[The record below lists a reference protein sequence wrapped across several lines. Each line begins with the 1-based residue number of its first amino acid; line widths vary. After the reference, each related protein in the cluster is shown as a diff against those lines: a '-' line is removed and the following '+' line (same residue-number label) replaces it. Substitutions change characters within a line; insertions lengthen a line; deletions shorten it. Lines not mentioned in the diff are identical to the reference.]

1 MARQSW
7 KTYVARLKQAVTTSK
22 QAIVKHLGIGM
33 MVMAM
38 VLQSVVFFQDYAQ
51 AASDDMI
58 QGGVGSKE
66 AILAHYDKNT
76 NNFRDVLTYNGITR
90 AELANISS
98 TKVRYEVDS
107 SAQSWGWTS
116 RFSEAQGQKAHTVAG
131 RTIYSR
137 PQKLWDSSWYMGW
150 EGSSA
155 TRGKFRI
162 MSSCGNLLTYSVPQA
177 VPVTPTPQPKPQPQP
192 QPQPVAT
199 CDSLT
204 ITQLSRNRYHMS
216 AKASAK
222 NGATIQS
229 IYIRVYDPSGKLV
242 DAGGVTG
249 DQTGMG
255 VELKTPGTYKVQATA
270 VTSIGEVTS
279 PNCTG
284 SFIITEE
291 NKPEE
296 PKPSVSIT
304 KTVNKQEHAKV
315 AVDSDFTYEITVKN
329 TGKTDLKDVVVSD
342 TAPQGV
348 TLSNSSA
355 GKIDGG
361 KWTHTIATLPAGQSQ
376 TFSLTAKYAKFIEG
390 KHKNTAC
397 VDTPTIAGSPDAC
410 DDATTETYTVTTP
423 PANPPTQPTPNEP
436 NKPTQPTPTPSV
448 PNEPNKPAQPTPTEP
463 TTSPTTNQPTPPA
476 TTPPQQPTPTAP
488 TTKELPLTGTLNT
501 ASGILGLGGLVSVTC
516 AYVMSRRSL
525 R

>member
-7 KTYVARLKQAVTTSK
+7 KTYIARLKQAVTTSK
-22 QAIVKHLGIGM
+22 QATVKHLGIGM
-33 MVMAM
+33 MVIAM

-162 MSSCGNLLTYSVPQA
+162 MSSCGNLLTYSVPQ
-177 VPVTPTPQPKPQPQP
+177 VIPVTPTPQPKPQPA
-192 QPQPVAT
+192 AT

-255 VELKTPGTYKVQATA
+255 VELKTPGTYKAQATA
-270 VTSIGEVTS
+270 VTSLGEVTS

-284 SFIITEE
+284 SFTITEE
-291 NKPEE
+291 TKPEE

-304 KTVNKQEHAKV
+304 KTVNKQEHIKV
-315 AVDSDFTYEITVKN
+315 AVNSDFTYEITVKN
-329 TGKTDLKDVVVSD
+329 TGKTDLKDVAISD
-342 TAPQGV
+342 NAPKEV
-348 TLSNSSA
+348 TLSTSSA
-355 GKIDGG
+355 GKVDGA
-361 KWTHTIATLPAGQSQ
+361 KWTHTIANLPAGQSQ
-376 TFSLTAKYAKFIEG
+376 TFSLTAKYAKFVEG

-397 VDTPTIAGSPDAC
+397 VDTPTITGSPDAC

-423 PANPPTQPTPNEP
+423 PVNPPTQPTPNEP
-436 NKPTQPTPTPSV
+436 NKPAQPTPTPSV
-448 PNEPNKPAQPTPTEP
+448 PNEPTTP
-463 TTSPTTNQPTPPA
+463 PTTNQTTPPA
-476 TTPPQQPTPTAP
+476 TTPQPTPTAP

>member
-7 KTYVARLKQAVTTSK
+7 KTYIARLKQAATTSK
-22 QAIVKHLGIGM
+22 QVTVKHLGIGM

-38 VLQSVVFFQDYAQ
+38 VLQSVVFFQDYVQ

-177 VPVTPTPQPKPQPQP
+177 VPVTPTPQPQPKPQPK
-192 QPQPVAT
+192 PQPVAT

-204 ITQLSRNRYHMS
+204 ITQLARNRYHMS

-229 IYIRVYDPSGKLV
+229 IHIRVYDPSGKLV

-270 VTSIGEVTS
+270 VTSIGEVTG

-284 SFIITEE
+284 SFTITDD

-315 AVDSDFTYEITVKN
+315 AVNTDFTYEITVKN
-329 TGKTDLKDVVVSD
+329 TGKVDLKDVVVSD
-342 TAPQGV
+342 TAPKEV

-355 GKIDGG
+355 GKVDGG
-361 KWTHTIATLPAGQSQ
+361 KWTHTIANLPAGQSQ
-376 TFSLTAKYAKFIEG
+376 TFSLIAKYAKFIEG

-436 NKPTQPTPTPSV
+436 NKPTQPTPT
-448 PNEPNKPAQPTPTEP
+448 EP
-463 TTSPTTNQPTPPA
+463 TTPPTTNQTTPPA
-476 TTPPQQPTPTAP
+476 ATPQPQPTPTAP

-525 R
+525 C

>member
-7 KTYVARLKQAVTTSK
+7 KTYVARLKQAVTASK
-22 QAIVKHLGIGM
+22 QVTVKHLGIGM

-177 VPVTPTPQPKPQPQP
+177 VPVTPTPQPQPKPQPK
-192 QPQPVAT
+192 PQPVAT

-204 ITQLSRNRYHMS
+204 ITQLARNRYHMS

-229 IYIRVYDPSGKLV
+229 IHIRVYDPSGKLV

-270 VTSIGEVTS
+270 VTSIGEVTG

-284 SFIITEE
+284 SFTITDD

-315 AVDSDFTYEITVKN
+315 AVNTDFTYEITVKN
-329 TGKTDLKDVVVSD
+329 TGKVDLKDVVVSD
-342 TAPQGV
+342 TAPKEV

-355 GKIDGG
+355 GKVDGG
-361 KWTHTIATLPAGQSQ
+361 KWTHTIANLPAGQSQ
-376 TFSLTAKYAKFIEG
+376 TFSLIAKYAKFIEG

-436 NKPTQPTPTPSV
+436 NKPTQPTPT
-448 PNEPNKPAQPTPTEP
+448 EP
-463 TTSPTTNQPTPPA
+463 TTPPTTNQTTPPA
-476 TTPPQQPTPTAP
+476 ATPQPQPTPTAP

-525 R
+525 C

>member
-22 QAIVKHLGIGM
+22 QVTVKHLGIGM

-177 VPVTPTPQPKPQPQP
+177 VPVTPTPQPQPKPQPK
-192 QPQPVAT
+192 PQPVAT

-204 ITQLSRNRYHMS
+204 ITQLARNRYHMS

-229 IYIRVYDPSGKLV
+229 IHIRVYDPSGKLV

-270 VTSIGEVTS
+270 VTSIGEVTG

-284 SFIITEE
+284 SFTITDD

-315 AVDSDFTYEITVKN
+315 AVNTDFTYEITVKN
-329 TGKTDLKDVVVSD
+329 TGKVDLKDVVVSD
-342 TAPQGV
+342 TAPKEV
-348 TLSNSSA
+348 TLSNSSV
-355 GKIDGG
+355 GKVDGG
-361 KWTHTIATLPAGQSQ
+361 KWTHTIANLPAGQSQ
-376 TFSLTAKYAKFIEG
+376 TFSLIAKYAKFIEG

-436 NKPTQPTPTPSV
+436 NKPTQPTPT
-448 PNEPNKPAQPTPTEP
+448 EP
-463 TTSPTTNQPTPPA
+463 TTPPTTNQTTPPA
-476 TTPPQQPTPTAP
+476 ATPQPQPTPTAP

-525 R
+525 C

>member
-7 KTYVARLKQAVTTSK
+7 KTYVARLKQAATTSK
-22 QAIVKHLGIGM
+22 QATVKHLGIGM

-98 TKVRYEVDS
+98 TKVRYGVDS

-177 VPVTPTPQPKPQPQP
+177 VPVTPTPQPQPK
-192 QPQPVAT
+192 PQPVAT

-204 ITQLSRNRYHMS
+204 VTQLSRNRYHMS

-270 VTSIGEVTS
+270 VTSLGEVTS

-284 SFIITEE
+284 SFTITEE
-291 NKPEE
+291 TKPEE

-304 KTVNKQEHAKV
+304 KTVNKQEHVKV
-315 AVDSDFTYEITVKN
+315 AVNSDFTYEITVKN

-348 TLSNSSA
+348 TLSNSST
-355 GKIDGG
+355 GKIDGS
-361 KWTHTIATLPAGQSQ
+361 KWTHTIANLPAGQSQ

-436 NKPTQPTPTPSV
+436 NKPT
-448 PNEPNKPAQPTPTEP
+448 PTEP
-463 TTSPTTNQPTPPA
+463 TTPPTTNQTTPPA
-476 TTPPQQPTPTAP
+476 ATPQPQPTPTAP

>member
-7 KTYVARLKQAVTTSK
+7 KTYVARLKQAVTASK
-22 QAIVKHLGIGM
+22 QVTVKHLGIGM

-90 AELANISS
+90 AELANISN

-131 RTIYSR
+131 RTVYSR
-137 PQKLWDSSWYMGW
+137 PQKLWNSSWYMGW
-150 EGSSA
+150 EGNSA

-177 VPVTPTPQPKPQPQP
+177 VPVTPTPQPKPQPKPQPQP

-279 PNCTG
+279 PNCAG
-284 SFIITEE
+284 SFTITEE

-304 KTVNKQEHAKV
+304 KTVNKQEHVKV
-315 AVDSDFTYEITVKN
+315 AVNSDFTYEITVKN
-329 TGKTDLKDVVVSD
+329 TGKVDLKDVVVSD
-342 TAPQGV
+342 TAPKEV

-355 GKIDGG
+355 GKVDGG
-361 KWTHTIATLPAGQSQ
+361 KWTHTIANLPAGQSQ

-423 PANPPTQPTPNEP
+423 PTNPPAQPTPPTPTEP
-436 NKPTQPTPTPSV
+436 NKPAQ
-448 PNEPNKPAQPTPTEP
+448 PAQPTPTEP
-463 TTSPTTNQPTPPA
+463 TTPPTTTQPTPQQTQP
-476 TTPPQQPTPTAP
+476 TTPAAP

>member
-7 KTYVARLKQAVTTSK
+7 KTYIARLKQAVTTSK
-22 QAIVKHLGIGM
+22 QATVKHLGIGM

-177 VPVTPTPQPKPQPQP
+177 VPVTPTPQPQPKPQPK
-192 QPQPVAT
+192 PQPVAT

-204 ITQLSRNRYHMS
+204 ITQLARNRYHMS

-229 IYIRVYDPSGKLV
+229 IHIRVYDPSGKLV

-270 VTSIGEVTS
+270 VTSIGEVTG

-284 SFIITEE
+284 SFTITDD

-315 AVDSDFTYEITVKN
+315 AVNTDFTYEITVKN
-329 TGKTDLKDVVVSD
+329 TGKVDLKDVVVSD
-342 TAPQGV
+342 TAPKEV

-355 GKIDGG
+355 GKVDGG
-361 KWTHTIATLPAGQSQ
+361 KWTHTIANLPAGQSQ
-376 TFSLTAKYAKFIEG
+376 TFSLIAKYAKFIEG

-436 NKPTQPTPTPSV
+436 NKPTQPTPT
-448 PNEPNKPAQPTPTEP
+448 EP
-463 TTSPTTNQPTPPA
+463 TTPPTTNQTTPPA
-476 TTPPQQPTPTAP
+476 ATPQPQPTPTAP

-525 R
+525 C

>member
-7 KTYVARLKQAVTTSK
+7 RTYIARLKQAVTTSK
-22 QAIVKHLGIGM
+22 QATVKHLGIGM

-116 RFSEAQGQKAHTVAG
+116 QFSEAQGQKAHTVAG

-162 MSSCGNLLTYSVPQA
+162 MSSCGNLLTYSVPQT
-177 VPVTPTPQPKPQPQP
+177 VPVTPTPQPQPTPQPKPQPA
-192 QPQPVAT
+192 AT
-199 CDSLT
+199 CDNLT

-255 VELKTPGTYKVQATA
+255 VELKTPGTYKAQATA
-270 VTSIGEVTS
+270 VTSLGEVTS

-284 SFIITEE
+284 SFTITEE
-291 NKPEE
+291 TKPEE

-304 KTVNKQEHAKV
+304 KTVNKQEHVKV
-315 AVDSDFTYEITVKN
+315 AVNSDFTYEITVKN

-342 TAPQGV
+342 TAPKEV

-355 GKIDGG
+355 GKVNGA
-361 KWTHTIATLPAGQSQ
+361 KWTHTIANLPAGQSQ
-376 TFSLTAKYAKFIEG
+376 TFSLTAKYAKFVEG

-397 VDTPTIAGSPDAC
+397 VDTPTITGSPDAC

-436 NKPTQPTPTPSV
+436 NKPTQPTPAPSV
-448 PNEPNKPAQPTPTEP
+448 PTEP
-463 TTSPTTNQPTPPA
+463 TTPPTTNQTTPPA
-476 TTPPQQPTPTAP
+476 TIPQPQPTPTAP

>member
-7 KTYVARLKQAVTTSK
+7 KTYIARLKQAATTSK
-22 QAIVKHLGIGM
+22 QVTVKHLGIGM
-33 MVMAM
+33 MVIAM

-162 MSSCGNLLTYSVPQA
+162 MSSCGNLLTYSVPQV
-177 VPVTPTPQPKPQPQP
+177 VPVTPTPQPQPTPQPK
-192 QPQPVAT
+192 PQPVAT
-199 CDSLT
+199 CDNLT

-255 VELKTPGTYKVQATA
+255 VELKTPGTYKAQATA
-270 VTSIGEVTS
+270 VTSLGEVTS

-284 SFIITEE
+284 SFTITEE
-291 NKPEE
+291 TKPEE

-304 KTVNKQEHAKV
+304 KTVNKQEHIKV
-315 AVDSDFTYEITVKN
+315 AVNSDFTYEITVKN

-342 TAPQGV
+342 NAPKEV
-348 TLSNSSA
+348 TLSTSSA
-355 GKIDGG
+355 GKVDGA
-361 KWTHTIATLPAGQSQ
+361 KWTHTIANLPAGQSQ
-376 TFSLTAKYAKFIEG
+376 TFSLTAKYAKFVEG

-397 VDTPTIAGSPDAC
+397 VDTPTITGAPDAC

-423 PANPPTQPTPNEP
+423 PVNPPTQPT
-436 NKPTQPTPTPSV
+436 

-463 TTSPTTNQPTPPA
+463 TTPPTTNQTTPPA
-476 TTPPQQPTPTAP
+476 TTPQPQPTPTAP

>member
-7 KTYVARLKQAVTTSK
+7 KTYIARLKQAATTSK
-22 QAIVKHLGIGM
+22 QVTVKHLGIGM

-38 VLQSVVFFQDYAQ
+38 VLQSVVFFQDYVQ

-90 AELANISS
+90 AELANISN

-131 RTIYSR
+131 RTVYSR

-150 EGSSA
+150 EGNSA

-270 VTSIGEVTS
+270 VTSIGEVTG

-284 SFIITEE
+284 SFTITDD

-315 AVDSDFTYEITVKN
+315 AVNTDFTYEITVKN
-329 TGKTDLKDVVVSD
+329 TGKADLKDVAISD
-342 TAPQGV
+342 TAPKEV
-348 TLSNSSA
+348 TLSTSSA
-355 GKIDGG
+355 GKVDGA
-361 KWTHTIATLPAGQSQ
+361 KWTHTIANLPAGQSQ
-376 TFSLTAKYAKFIEG
+376 TFSLTAKYAKFVEG

-423 PANPPTQPTPNEP
+423 PTNPPVQPTPPTPTEP
-436 NKPTQPTPTPSV
+436 NKPAQ
-448 PNEPNKPAQPTPTEP
+448 PAQPTPTEP
-463 TTSPTTNQPTPPA
+463 TTPPTTTQPTPQQIQP
-476 TTPPQQPTPTAP
+476 TTPAAP

>member
-7 KTYVARLKQAVTTSK
+7 KTYVARLKQAATASK
-22 QAIVKHLGIGM
+22 QVTVKHLGIGM

-90 AELANISS
+90 AELANISN

-150 EGSSA
+150 EGNSA

-204 ITQLSRNRYHMS
+204 ITQLSRMS

-284 SFIITEE
+284 SFTITEE

-304 KTVNKQEHAKV
+304 KTVNKQEHVKV
-315 AVDSDFTYEITVKN
+315 AVNSDFTYEITVKN

-348 TLSNSSA
+348 TLSNSST
-355 GKIDGG
+355 GKIDGS
-361 KWTHTIATLPAGQSQ
+361 KWTHTIANLPAGQSQ

-423 PANPPTQPTPNEP
+423 PANPPTQPTPPTPTEP
-436 NKPTQPTPTPSV
+436 NKPAQ
-448 PNEPNKPAQPTPTEP
+448 PAQPTPTEP
-463 TTSPTTNQPTPPA
+463 ATPPTTTQPTPQQTQP
-476 TTPPQQPTPTAP
+476 TTPAAP

>member
-1 MARQSW
+1 
-7 KTYVARLKQAVTTSK
+7 
-22 QAIVKHLGIGM
+22 
-33 MVMAM
+33 
-38 VLQSVVFFQDYAQ
+38 
-51 AASDDMI
+51 
-58 QGGVGSKE
+58 
-66 AILAHYDKNT
+66 
-76 NNFRDVLTYNGITR
+76 
-90 AELANISS
+90 
-98 TKVRYEVDS
+98 
-107 SAQSWGWTS
+107 
-116 RFSEAQGQKAHTVAG
+116 
-131 RTIYSR
+131 
-137 PQKLWDSSWYMGW
+137 MGW

-177 VPVTPTPQPKPQPQP
+177 VPVVPTPQPQPKPEPK
-192 QPQPVAT
+192 PQPVAT

-270 VTSIGEVTS
+270 VTSLGEVTS

-284 SFIITEE
+284 SFTVTEE
-291 NKPEE
+291 TKPEE

-304 KTVNKQEHAKV
+304 KTVNKQEHVKV
-315 AVDSDFTYEITVKN
+315 AVNSDFTYEITVKN

-342 TAPQGV
+342 TAPKEV
-348 TLSNSSA
+348 TLSTSSA
-355 GKIDGG
+355 GKVDGA
-361 KWTHTIATLPAGQSQ
+361 KWTHTIANLPAGQSQ
-376 TFSLTAKYAKFIEG
+376 TFSLTAKYAKFVEG

-397 VDTPTIAGSPDAC
+397 VDTPTITGSPDAC

-423 PANPPTQPTPNEP
+423 PANPPTQPTP
-436 NKPTQPTPTPSV
+436 
-448 PNEPNKPAQPTPTEP
+448 TEP
-463 TTSPTTNQPTPPA
+463 TTPPTTNQTTPPA
-476 TTPPQQPTPTAP
+476 TIPQPQPTPTAP

>member
-1 MARQSW
+1 
-7 KTYVARLKQAVTTSK
+7 
-22 QAIVKHLGIGM
+22 
-33 MVMAM
+33 
-38 VLQSVVFFQDYAQ
+38 
-51 AASDDMI
+51 
-58 QGGVGSKE
+58 
-66 AILAHYDKNT
+66 
-76 NNFRDVLTYNGITR
+76 
-90 AELANISS
+90 
-98 TKVRYEVDS
+98 
-107 SAQSWGWTS
+107 
-116 RFSEAQGQKAHTVAG
+116 
-131 RTIYSR
+131 
-137 PQKLWDSSWYMGW
+137 
-150 EGSSA
+150 
-155 TRGKFRI
+155 

-284 SFIITEE
+284 SFTITEE
-291 NKPEE
+291 TKPEE

-304 KTVNKQEHAKV
+304 KTVNKQEHVRV
-315 AVDSDFTYEITVKN
+315 AVNSDFTYEITVKN

-342 TAPQGV
+342 TAPKEV

-355 GKIDGG
+355 GKVDGA
-361 KWTHTIATLPAGQSQ
+361 KWTHTIANLPAGQSQ
-376 TFSLTAKYAKFIEG
+376 TFSLTAKYAKFVEG

-397 VDTPTIAGSPDAC
+397 VDTPTITGSPDAC

-423 PANPPTQPTPNEP
+423 LVSPPTQPTPNEP

-448 PNEPNKPAQPTPTEP
+448 PNEPNKPAPTEP
-463 TTSPTTNQPTPPA
+463 TTPPTTNQTTPPA
-476 TTPPQQPTPTAP
+476 TTPQPQPTPTAP

>member
-229 IYIRVYDPSGKLV
+229 IYIRVYDPSGNLV

-284 SFIITEE
+284 SFIITD
-291 NKPEE
+291 
-296 PKPSVSIT
+296 V
-304 KTVNKQEHAKV
+304 
-315 AVDSDFTYEITVKN
+315 TYEITVKN

>member
-7 KTYVARLKQAVTTSK
+7 KTYVARLKQAVTASK
-22 QAIVKHLGIGM
+22 QVTVKHLGIGM

-90 AELANISS
+90 AELANISN

-131 RTIYSR
+131 RTVYSR
-137 PQKLWDSSWYMGW
+137 PQKLWNSSWYMGW
-150 EGSSA
+150 EGNSA

-279 PNCTG
+279 PNCAG
-284 SFIITEE
+284 SFTITEE

-304 KTVNKQEHAKV
+304 KTVNKQEHVKV
-315 AVDSDFTYEITVKN
+315 AVNSDFTYEITVKN
-329 TGKTDLKDVVVSD
+329 TGKVDLKDVVVSD
-342 TAPQGV
+342 TAPKEV

-355 GKIDGG
+355 GKVDGG
-361 KWTHTIATLPAGQSQ
+361 KWTHTIANLPAGQSQ

-423 PANPPTQPTPNEP
+423 PTNPPAQPTPPTPTEP
-436 NKPTQPTPTPSV
+436 NKPAQ
-448 PNEPNKPAQPTPTEP
+448 PAQPTPTEP
-463 TTSPTTNQPTPPA
+463 TTPPTTTQPTPQQTQP
-476 TTPPQQPTPTAP
+476 TTPAAP